1 MTKRAIV
8 TGASS
13 GIGREAAIL
22 LANEGIELVLAARR
36 ENMLR
41 EVAAGLSGAAAV
53 GCDVSNPAE
62 CKRLVEQ
69 ARALEPAYPV
79 LVSCAGAAEFGDFA
93 EMAFEL
99 VRRQLEV
106 NLMGPLALCHAAIP
120 WMLEQ
125 GGGQIINVGSI
136 AAVH

>member
-36 ENMLR
+36 ESLLR
-41 EVAAGLSGAAAV
+41 ELTAGLSGATAV
-53 GCDVSNPAE
+53 VCDVSNPADCE
-62 CKRLVEQ
+62 RLVKQ
-69 ARALEPAYPV
+69 ARALGPAYPV

-93 EMAFEL
+93 EMPFEL

-106 NLMGPLALCHAAIP
+106 NLM
-120 WMLEQ
+120 
-125 GGGQIINVGSI
+125 
-136 AAVH
+136 